1 MNILIAYKFCIN
13 AQELPLQGAGGPH
26 YNGYSS
32 KA

>member
-13 AQELPLQGAGGPH
+13 AQELPLQGAGGLH

-32 KA
+32 NA